1 MLFEVK
7 EAKQSKWETN
17 GRRKKNYE
25 YTSIRLIYIALL
37 PIICE

>member
-17 GRRKKNYE
+17 GRRTKKIMS
-25 YTSIRLIYIALL
+25 TQAFG
-37 PIICE
+37 

>member
-17 GRRKKNYE
+17 GRRKKNMS
-25 YTSIRLIYIALL
+25 TQAFG
-37 PIICE
+37 

>member
-17 GRRKKNYE
+17 GRRTKKNYE
-25 YTSIRLIYIALL
+25 YTSIRLIYIHV
-37 PIICE
+37 